1 MPERE
6 FLMNQGDNGPH
17 GFAIREVPA
26 EGTMD
31 AENKVFEAGVGET
44 SPESEPDPEQPTS

>member
-1 MPERE
+1 
-6 FLMNQGDNGPH
+6 LMNQGDPGPH

-26 EGTMD
+26 EGTTD

-44 SPESEPDPEQPTS
+44 SPESEPDPEQPAN

>member
-6 FLMNQGDNGPH
+6 FLMNQGDTGPH

-26 EGTMD
+26 EGTID
-31 AENKVFEAGVGET
+31 PENKVFEAGVGET
-44 SPESEPDPEQPTS
+44 SPDPENDPEEPTN